1 MLGRIQSI
9 KENQLDEALEF
20 VKQVFT
26 DSEGEESGE
35 LVKNL
40 VKEIRSKKYY
50 IPELEL
56 VMVNEEDEIIGFCM
70 LSRFHIEGRYENE
83 FVLLSPVAVKTSLQR
98 RHISKD
104 LIEYG
109 LTKAREFGFTFCMV
123 EGNPLNYRS
132 RGFKTSYDYNVF
144 AHESIGLPAPECLM
158 IQELV
163 PGALKD
169 VHGYLN
175 YKFYDALR

>member
-1 MLGRIQSI
+1 MLGIIQSI

-50 IPELEL
+50 IP
-56 VMVNEEDEIIGFCM
+56 
-70 LSRFHIEGRYENE
+70 
-83 FVLLSPVAVKTSLQR
+83 
-98 RHISKD
+98 
-104 LIEYG
+104 
-109 LTKAREFGFTFCMV
+109 
-123 EGNPLNYRS
+123 
-132 RGFKTSYDYNVF
+132 
-144 AHESIGLPAPECLM
+144 APECLM

-175 YKFYDALR
+175 YKIYDALR